1 MAIKPLEGVV
11 MMTERQPEPG
21 DLVPLAT
28 LAIPERVAT
37 ALPAA
42 VRAELARLPAAKQDE
57 FVAAFRTRSR
67 SLLLAYLTSLIY
79 CHYALLGRWAM
90 SGMLFVSLFV
100 AAALGWSWWL
110 IDLVRMPEMVR
121 EHNDRVA
128 VEILQTLSAPAG
140 PSPQPGA

>member
-1 MAIKPLEGVV
+1 
-11 MMTERQPEPG
+11 MTTE
-21 DLVPLAT
+21 LVPLAT

-37 ALPAA
+37 ALPAT
-42 VRAELARLPAAKQDE
+42 VRAELARLPAAKQNE
-57 FVAAFRTRSR
+57 FVAAFQIRSR

-90 SGMLFVSLFV
+90 SGALFVSLFLAV
-100 AAALGWSWWL
+100 AVGWIWWL

-128 VEILQTLSAPAG
+128 AEILQGLTA

>member
-1 MAIKPLEGVV
+1 MT
-11 MMTERQPEPG
+11 TERQSEPRE
-21 DLVPLAT
+21 LLPLAA

-37 ALPAA
+37 ALPAE

-57 FVAAFRTRSR
+57 FVAAFQTRSR

-90 SGMLFVSLFV
+90 SGALFVSLFLAV
-100 AAALGWSWWL
+100 AVGWIWWL

-128 VEILQTLSAPAG
+128 AEILEGLTA

>member
-1 MAIKPLEGVV
+1 MT
-11 MMTERQPEPG
+11 TERQPESRE
-21 DLVPLAT
+21 LAT
-28 LAIPERVAT
+28 LATSAPRGIPERIAT
-37 ALPAA
+37 ALPAE

-57 FVAAFRTRSR
+57 FVAAFQTRSR

-90 SGMLFVSLFV
+90 SGALFVSLFLAV
-100 AAALGWSWWL
+100 AVGWIWWL

-128 VEILQTLSAPAG
+128 AEILQGLIVPAG